1 MIKSIKSIMVSRYHE
16 KTVDCRNCEYHKQ
29 TPFQNEKG
37 KVRLRHECR
46 KLDMV
51 VRSRDLKGKCIMF
64 KQVEK

>member
-1 MIKSIKSIMVSRYHE
+1 MWTCGHRTFMKYE
-16 KTVDCRNCEYHKQ
+16 KTIDCRNCEYHKQ

-51 VRSRDLKGKCIMF
+51 VRSRDLKCKCIMF

>member
-1 MIKSIKSIMVSRYHE
+1 MN
-16 KTVDCRNCEYHKQ
+16 KTIDCRNCEYHKQ

-37 KVRLRHECR
+37 KVRLRHECV

-51 VRSRDLKGKCIMF
+51 VRSRDLKCKCIMF